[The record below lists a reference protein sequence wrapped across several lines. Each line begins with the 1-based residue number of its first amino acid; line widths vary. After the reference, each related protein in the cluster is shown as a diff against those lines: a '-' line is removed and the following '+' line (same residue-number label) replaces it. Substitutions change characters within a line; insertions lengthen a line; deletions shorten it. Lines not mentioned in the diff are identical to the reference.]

1 MYVKTILSDAMKKYL
16 FLLLF
21 FVFFNG
27 CMEREIYT
35 EITQPS
41 FISHPPAALRI
52 DDISGSLKSDFK
64 HDSNALL
71 HLEVYTHCANCTNVQ
86 SRSIGT
92 DFDGYIRIT
101 IKDVNSTIARAQMD
115 YKGEA
120 DAKKIQHVYDH
131 LMKELKWKSELS
143 EPL

>member
-1 MYVKTILSDAMKKYL
+1 MYDLCADAMKKHL

-27 CMEREIYT
+27 CMEREIYA

-41 FISHPPAALRI
+41 FIAHPPAALHI
-52 DDISGSLKSDFK
+52 DDISGTLKSDFK
-64 HDSNALL
+64 NDSNALL

-101 IKDVNSTIARAQMD
+101 IKDANSTIARAQMD
-115 YKGEA
+115 YKGEP
-120 DAKKIQHVYDH
+120 DTQKIQYLYEH
-131 LMKELKWKSELS
+131 LMKKLQWK
-143 EPL
+143 